1 MKLIKV
7 SKQAVRVRFDKAT
20 GLWEVWHWRKFV
32 GAWAQENVA
41 AERAEEKRRQQ
52 WRDKFERE
60 EKRGPG
66 YREVPI
72 SRS

>member
-1 MKLIKV
+1 MKRITV
-7 SKQAVRVRFDKAT
+7 SSQSVRVRFDKAS
-20 GLWEVWHWRKFV
+20 GLWEVWHWRKFL
-32 GAWAQENVA
+32 GAWSNQSDAE
-41 AERAEEKRRQQ
+41 ERADGKRRQL

-72 SRS
+72 